1 VRTWIK
7 FAAACVLMAA
17 PASGLFAQSKL
28 AVSSMNLHQYEDGPV
43 LAASYEF
50 LPGETAW
57 FGCRMSG
64 FKIET
69 KDEDRF
75 VKLSWDVTVT
85 DAVGVLIEK
94 PRSGRIEDQL
104 QPEDKNWQPK
114 FLASFQ
120 VPPFAIGGVYKI
132 QVTVED
138 ELAGTQAARTLEFAV
153 RAPAFRPADTLVVRN
168 FRFLAKEDEDGVPL
182 RPAVYRQGGMLW
194 ARFDIAGHK
203 LGENNRFDVSYGL
216 AVLGPDGKQLFAQ
229 PEAAGEAK
237 ESFYPQRW
245 VPGVLSL
252 SLDANVAKAAYT
264 LVVTVRDKLA
274 DQTAE
279 LREAFQ
285 VE

>member
-1 VRTWIK
+1 MRLRFQ
-7 FAAACVLMAA
+7 FAAACIIVAHS
-17 PASGLFAQSKL
+17 ASSLTAQAKL
-28 AVSSMNLHQYEDGPV
+28 AVASMNLHQYEDGPV

-57 FGCRMSG
+57 FSCRMSG

-69 KDEDRF
+69 KDEDRV
-75 VKLSWDVTVT
+75 VKLVWDLAVT
-85 DAVGVLIEK
+85 DPAGVLIEK
-94 PRSGRIEDQL
+94 SRSGRIEDQL

-120 VPPFAIGGVYKI
+120 IPPFATGGAYKI
-132 QVTVED
+132 QVTVKD
-138 ELAGTQAARTLEFAV
+138 ELAGTQTARTLEFPV
-153 RAPAFRPADTLVVRN
+153 KAPTFRPAASLALRN
-168 FRFLAKEDEDGVPL
+168 FRFLAAEDSEPL
-182 RPAVYRQGGMLW
+182 RPAVYHPGSMLW

-216 AVLGPDGKQLFAQ
+216 AILGSDGRQLFAQ
-229 PEAAGEAK
+229 EDAAGEAK

-252 SLDANVAKAAYT
+252 SLDPTVAKATYT
-264 LVVTVRDKLA
+264 LVVTVHDKLA
-274 DQTAE
+274 KETTE
-279 LREAFQ
+279 LRETFQ